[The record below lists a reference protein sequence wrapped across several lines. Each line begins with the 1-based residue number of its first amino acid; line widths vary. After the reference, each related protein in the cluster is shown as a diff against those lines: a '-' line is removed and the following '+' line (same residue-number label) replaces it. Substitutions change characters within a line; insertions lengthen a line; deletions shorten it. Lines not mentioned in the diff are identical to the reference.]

1 MFPYRLG
8 TYVFPTNVYVP
19 EVYRERTYHLYGHP
33 SRVHRALSRSEP
45 DTTYNFSTLRTTG
58 RLDDGPQTVEQLIRQ
73 GYLSIPNSEPETAV
87 ISDRKSTS
95 WMGLDNAIAQI
106 RGRQQIYRA
115 NIDAIDQSMCDAVN
129 ELYGH
134 EAAQGHTATDGQ
146 RRTLAQR
153 LQDLSEEKRLA
164 GEALGL
170 TEEVLEQAW
179 APHAPLLHTPRVA
192 KAGRLIVAGLAD
204 RICPPDQALALY
216 EHWERPAIHWF
227 PGTHLVPIGRRA
239 TRARMERHLRETL
252 LAEPVPE
259 PLPLTRFRQGPEEA
273 PPGRDG

>member
-153 LQDLSEEKRLA
+153 LQDLSEEKRAQRIQEWKDESRLRQDLPETARQYLSAYRKLA
-164 GEALGL
+164 M
-170 TEEVLEQAW
+170 LE
-179 APHAPLLHTPRVA
+179 
-192 KAGRLIVAGLAD
+192 D
-204 RICPPDQALALY
+204 D
-216 EHWERPAIHWF
+216 
-227 PGTHLVPIGRRA
+227 
-239 TRARMERHLRETL
+239 
-252 LAEPVPE
+252 
-259 PLPLTRFRQGPEEA
+259 
-273 PPGRDG
+273 DGGDSGGDSP